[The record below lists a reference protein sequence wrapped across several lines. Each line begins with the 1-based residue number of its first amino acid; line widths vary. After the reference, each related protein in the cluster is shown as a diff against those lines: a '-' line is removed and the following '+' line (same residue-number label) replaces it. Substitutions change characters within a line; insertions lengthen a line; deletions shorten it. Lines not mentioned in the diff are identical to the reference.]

1 MMAFDENK
9 YKSIFES
16 RYGSGSYESGLANA
30 RKMGQLK
37 AQAGIAKQQFDSY
50 VSEQKKAQKA
60 AETKAKKK
68 TYTDALTYFN
78 DPSVKHSIKKDG
90 AYKIANDIKN
100 DPQKQADIKAQGFNV
115 SDYLDAMYNAVS
127 DGKFRSQREYGQYQS
142 DVKNKQRQNTRKK
155 TRN

>member
-50 VSEQKKAQKA
+50 VSEQKRH
-60 AETKAKKK
+60 KKQQR
-68 TYTDALTYFN
+68 
-78 DPSVKHSIKKDG
+78 
-90 AYKIANDIKN
+90 
-100 DPQKQADIKAQGFNV
+100 QKQRRKP
-115 SDYLDAMYNAVS
+115 
-127 DGKFRSQREYGQYQS
+127 
-142 DVKNKQRQNTRKK
+142 TRMLSLL
-155 TRN
+155 